1 MISKADT
8 AQLKQL
14 VAGLKAAFSGQS
26 LIGTGILSSSN
37 KPVKIGQT
45 TKISVTSRA
54 DYKTKLSK
62 GRISN
67 SFYLNPVFLTKIFGF

>member
-1 MISKADT
+1 MISKADIG
-8 AQLKQL
+8 QLKQL

-45 TKISVTSRA
+45 TKISVSSRA

-62 GRISN
+62 GPDILFISFWN
-67 SFYLNPVFLTKIFGF
+67 FVINFRKF

>member
-8 AQLKQL
+8 GQLKQL

-45 TKISVTSRA
+45 TKISVLSRA

-62 GRISN
+62 GPDFLFILFWN
-67 SFYLNPVFLTKIFGF
+67 FVLNFRKF